1 MRASV
6 KGAWDYVTLAC
17 HIVPMLGGRGRR
29 KIEGRETSSEA
40 AAAGRPAVRALTRNG
55 HVRCTCLQPT
65 KAFWAMLGAA
75 VAICALCA
83 IVIQSKAD
91 PAELLEVRLPNGE
104 FARLVPVQSLKQRR
118 MTQLFGPGDLPI
130 PIEDDGMPGG
140 NFPAHMLPRGTR
152 SWLSSPGC
160 GVFLSV

>member
-1 MRASV
+1 MGSAPEKQESRA
-6 KGAWDYVTLAC
+6 
-17 HIVPMLGGRGRR
+17 
-29 KIEGRETSSEA
+29 
-40 AAAGRPAVRALTRNG
+40 
-55 HVRCTCLQPT
+55 PT

-83 IVIQSKAD
+83 IVIQSKAG

-140 NFPAHMLPRGTR
+140 DARVVPGSNVHLFEHMAPPQPYGMDNRRDPPYDTSFHGMGFGSDGR
-152 SWLSSPGC
+152 
-160 GVFLSV
+160 